1 MVTKLNTLFL
11 RASVALSLLFSALAR
26 ASSSSGMPWEDP
38 LSKVV
43 DSITGP
49 VAFGISVLGIV
60 AAGIALVFGGQLDGF
75 IQKLAILALVIALIV
90 FAVNV
95 LSAVFGVSSTVVALS
110 AMSALPV
117 A

>member
-1 MVTKLNTLFL
+1 MFSKLNQQTLRF
-11 RASVALSLLFSALAR
+11 AAFMSLFIPVLAR

-38 LSKVV
+38 LLKVV

-49 VAFGISVLGIV
+49 VAFGVSVLGVV

-95 LSAVFGVSSTVVALS
+95 LSAVFGVSSTVIAL
-110 AMSALPV
+110 SALPV
-117 A
+117 LAVV